1 MPAPSVVR
9 PPRYRF
15 GDELASTLIHGI
27 GILLSIGGLATL
39 VAFAAVRGDARAVV
53 ACAVFGTTLILLY
66 TASTLYH
73 AIPGELPRRVLRPL
87 DHIAIILLI
96 AGTYT
101 PFTLLVLPA
110 ARGWSL
116 FAIIW

>member
-1 MPAPSVVR
+1 MPAPAAS

-15 GDELASTLIHGI
+15 GDELASTLIHGA
-27 GILLSIGGLATL
+27 GILLSIAGLATL
-39 VAFAAVRGDARAVV
+39 VACAALRGDGRAVV
-53 ACAVFGTTLILLY
+53 ACAVFGATLILLY

-73 AIPGELPRRVLRPL
+73 AIPGELPRRVLRTL
-87 DHIAIILLI
+87 DHVAIFLLL

-101 PFTLLVLPA
+101 PFTLIVLPGA
-110 ARGWSL
+110 WGWSL